1 MQEMQVR
8 SLGREGPTCHG
19 TIKPVCHNY
28 WACALEPASHNCRR
42 PLPRA
47 RALEQERPLPWEVWA
62 PQWESSLHS
71 PRLEKKPC
79 GGKDPAQPKIN
90 LKIKKKKNRKT
101 KKHGAQN
108 TEWRITRQKKHNWC
122 QSPLGSFECRWVP
135 RDEEVTVYWRTQ
147 IYGLCPHTGRG
158 REPKARPKAGHWKDG
173 TFVKK
178 SPEKWCTVSRK
189 EARKS
194 FVFLVLWW
202 KRPQW
207 EILTLSLLKGRVW
220 RFKIF
225 TQGTEIPTL
234 ISDLWSH
241 QSLHWHKGQPSL

>member
-90 LKIKKKKNRKT
+90 LKIKKKKIEKQKNMELKIQNGESLDKRNTTDAKVLWGVLNADGYLEMKRWLST
-101 KKHGAQN
+101 EGHKSTVCVLTQEGEGSQRHGLKQVTGRTAPSWKRAQKNGAQSPGK
-108 TEWRITRQKKHNWC
+108 RQ
-122 QSPLGSFECRWVP
+122 G
-135 RDEEVTVYWRTQ
+135 
-147 IYGLCPHTGRG
+147 
-158 REPKARPKAGHWKDG
+158 
-173 TFVKK
+173 
-178 SPEKWCTVSRK
+178 
-189 EARKS
+189 
-194 FVFLVLWW
+194 
-202 KRPQW
+202 
-207 EILTLSLLKGRVW
+207 SLLFFWCSGGKG
-220 RFKIF
+220 
-225 TQGTEIPTL
+225 
-234 ISDLWSH
+234 
-241 QSLHWHKGQPSL
+241 PSEKF